1 MHHPCNFAEA
11 KLHCHN
17 GRYVIQTGVEVKR
30 KLDLLEWWEEES
42 PVADAVML
50 GKRVFAWYGLGLAG
64 E

>member
-1 MHHPCNFAEA
+1 M
-11 KLHCHN
+11 
-17 GRYVIQTGVEVKR
+17 KR